1 MTGLA
6 RQSMTNGV
14 VSRVA
19 PGMVGVD
26 AAWPPAGTAGV
37 DRVDDSDGLFSNI
50 RRKTIVTARPICCLA
65 IDAEEDFDWD
75 RPVRDTG
82 YSTECMRH
90 VTDLQEILGA
100 YQCRPTYM
108 LTYPVLEDA
117 VVVRMLRGQYER
129 GECELGLQ
137 LHPWVTPPFDGGVDH
152 GSYLGNLEAVAEER
166 KLLQLMGKFRNVF
179 KMEPV
184 TFRAGRYGLSR
195 ATTQLL
201 ERHGFTVD
209 TSLAPRTD
217 FEPAGGPDFSDY
229 DCQPFWFGKR
239 RALLEMP
246 LCRGLVGWGGR
257 LAPWLYQ
264 AAVRPP
270 LAACRAAAIL
280 SRARCAERI
289 TLSPEGNDFAAMRRF
304 LRRRQALGQSVFSIS
319 FHSSSLW
326 PGRNPYV
333 RDRPDLHVFYDR
345 LSALLDLMANSG
357 FAFATLAE
365 MPALLGGGS

>member
-184 TFRAGRYGLSR
+184 TFRADSVDDVAIRARIGADFTRYGR
-195 ATTQLL
+195 EWCPHTAT
-201 ERHGFTVD
+201 
-209 TSLAPRTD
+209 
-217 FEPAGGPDFSDY
+217 
-229 DCQPFWFGKR
+229 
-239 RALLEMP
+239 
-246 LCRGLVGWGGR
+246 
-257 LAPWLYQ
+257 
-264 AAVRPP
+264 AAEVY
-270 LAACRAAAIL
+270 
-280 SRARCAERI
+280 
-289 TLSPEGNDFAAMRRF
+289 G
-304 LRRRQALGQSVFSIS
+304 
-319 FHSSSLW
+319 
-326 PGRNPYV
+326 
-333 RDRPDLHVFYDR
+333 R
-345 LSALLDLMANSG
+345 LSAAERREHPWVLVATAHPAKFNEVVEPIIGKPVDVPNALDRLLRLPRHFMDLPP
-357 FAFATLAE
+357 TLQAVAA
-365 MPALLGGGS
+365 ALE